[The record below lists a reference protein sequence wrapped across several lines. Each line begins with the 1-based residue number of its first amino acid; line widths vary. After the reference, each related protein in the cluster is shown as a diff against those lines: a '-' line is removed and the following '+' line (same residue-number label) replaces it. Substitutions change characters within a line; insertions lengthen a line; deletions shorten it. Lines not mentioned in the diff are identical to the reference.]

1 MDDKKKD
8 DNDNDNDND
17 NNNINNKKE
26 LNLENDSD
34 ENSENSDKNSLE
46 HILSSKGATLNINN
60 KLERINENFDENFYT
75 NMPKDK
81 VDADEEL
88 KGDPQEIISKL
99 RNKIIE
105 LENRLID
112 LKDKN
117 EELTK
122 NNIQNK
128 SIMKRMSFVG
138 IRRNFSF
145 SNKTLDDNI
154 KYAALLKEKNDLQEI
169 NEKMLNM
176 LTDKELEIEELQENF
191 DKYKSDIKNE
201 IKQYLE
207 KIDELEDKLEI
218 MEENSKNQE
227 NLDDNLDKLTSEY
240 NKYKIRME
248 NTLKEYINK
257 EEELKTELENKENT
271 IRKMKNDMQNLEIEN
286 IQLQNQTEQRQKA
299 HDADL
304 VNIDKIIFEN
314 NKLKADINMWEEKIK
329 TNEQK
334 TQMIIASKDEEI
346 KKLNEDLDF
355 NNKNLLQI
363 KEEKNKEITTLK
375 NEITKCNRDINNL
388 VKKNELIEKEDKNLK
403 ENNSILQSK
412 LDKKIKELQE
422 INDSAKKLIENKE
435 NLIQEYEVKLNDLY
449 QDKNK
454 LIEQNH
460 ELLDKVKNMNTNN
473 LGDILNDEEENDI
486 NDSDEN
492 KLLISEIKNLK
503 EQLEKQAADLVSL
516 NAMEKEVSRLNSENE
531 KLTNDYKALKEKIN
545 RQKYEE
551 NADDLMNSI
560 KEFHKNQRNNKT
572 LRHSST
578 KIKDIPFANR
588 KNLEKQIDALKQIKE
603 DEKKNFEN
611 EIDKLKGDIAVWK
624 VKYLNQ
630 ELENE
635 TMIVK
640 YKNII
645 KSINEQ
651 CKKKGIKLNFNI
663 NI

>member
-8 DNDNDNDND
+8 DNDNDN
-17 NNNINNKKE
+17 NNINNKKV

-46 HILSSKGATLNINN
+46 HISSSKGATLNINN
-60 KLERINENFDENFYT
+60 KLERINENFDENYYT

-81 VDADEEL
+81 VDVDAEL

-176 LTDKELEIEELQENF
+176 LTDKELEIEDLQENF
-191 DKYKSDIKNE
+191 DKYKSNIKNE

-240 NKYKIRME
+240 NKYKKRME

-257 EEELKTELENKENT
+257 EEELKTELENKENA

-314 NKLKADINMWEEKIK
+314 AKLKADINMWEEKIK

-334 TQMIIASKDEEI
+334 TQMIIASKDKEI

-355 NNKNLLQI
+355 NNKNILQI

-403 ENNSILQSK
+403 ENNSILQNK

-435 NLIQEYEVKLNDLY
+435 NLIQEYEGKLNDLY
-449 QDKNK
+449 TDKNK